1 MGNKPT
7 REIPEMFKGMSSV
20 EAWRRRVQ
28 SGQAGRGM
36 YGALNNNY
44 GPRVFELF
52 ADWSD
57 RIAAGELPPTPP
69 RPQGRERDVVVTIWD
84 WADPKAYLHDEVS
97 TDKRNPRVNANGP
110 LYGALEASAD
120 YVPVLD
126 PVRHAKSQI
135 AIPVDKLSGEGEG
148 GSGFLPSPYW
158 GEEVLWHSKAVNH
171 TPMMDGHARTW
182 YAARVRSSNETP
194 AYCRQGS
201 SNPSAQAFPL
211 DQSGRQLRMYDPRSK
226 TWTDIDTCFG
236 SHHLHFSEDPD
247 NTLWVDGS
255 GADGRGVVGFIN
267 TRMFDETRD
276 VARSQGWVPFI
287 LDTNG
292 NGRRDAYVGHDDPV
306 DPTKDKQIGFAFY
319 SVIPNP
325 VDGSIWGGV
334 NRFPGALIRVS
345 PGASKSPA
353 TALSEYYELPENSP
367 HYVNIRGIDI
377 DRNGVV
383 WAVVSSG
390 HLASFDRRKCKGP
403 LNGPKATGQHCPEGW
418 AFYGYPGPHFKGTTD
433 PGSADTSY
441 YPWVDQHDTFG
452 LGRNIPIATGGGSD
466 SLLALVNGK
475 YMVIRVPY
483 PMGFYAK
490 SMDGRIDDPTTGWK
504 GRGLWSTNASRAPF
518 HTEGGKGTPSQVIKF
533 QLRPNP
539 LAK

>member
-1 MGNKPT
+1 MCSPVRPGEGCTASSIT
-7 REIPEMFKGMSSV
+7 R
-20 EAWRRRVQ
+20 
-28 SGQAGRGM
+28 SGRAC
-36 YGALNNNY
+36 
-44 GPRVFELF
+44 FELF
-52 ADWSD
+52 ADWTD
-57 RIAAGELPPTPP
+57 RIAAGEVPPAPP

-126 PVRHAKSQI
+126 PIRHAKSQI
-135 AIPVDKLSGEGEG
+135 AIPVDNLRGGGEG
-148 GSGFLPSPYW
+148 GGAFLPSPYW

-171 TPMMDGHARTW
+171 TPMMDGQARTW
-182 YAARVRSSNETP
+182 YAARVRGNETP
-194 AYCRQGS
+194 GVLSTGIHPPVGPGVSDRS
-201 SNPSAQAFPL
+201 ERTTAQ
-211 DQSGRQLRMYDPRSK
+211 DVRSTQK
-226 TWTDIDTCFG
+226 VWTDIDTCFG
-236 SHHLHFSEDPD
+236 SHHQHFSEDPD

-255 GADGRGVVGFIN
+255 GADNGGVIGWFN
-267 TRMFDETRD
+267 TRMYDETKD
-276 VARSQGWVPFI
+276 VVRSQGWTPFI

-292 NGRRDAYVGHDDPV
+292 NGKRDAYVDHDAPV
-306 DPTKDKQIGFAFY
+306 DPTKDKQIGFSIY

-325 VDGSIWGGV
+325 VDGSVWGGV

-345 PGASKSPA
+345 PGASRSPA
-353 TALSEYYELPENSP
+353 TALSEYYELPTDGP
-367 HYVNIRGIDI
+367 HAVNIRGIDI
-377 DRNGVV
+377 DRNGVI

-403 LNGPKATGQHCPEGW
+403 LNGPKATGQHCVEGW
-418 AFYGYPGPHFKGTTD
+418 AFHPYPGPHFKGATD

-466 SLLALVNGK
+466 SLLLLVNGR
-475 YMVIRVPY
+475 YMVARVPY

-490 SMDGRIDDPTTGWK
+490 SMDGRIDDPNAGWK

-518 HTEGGKGTPSQVIKF
+518 HTEGGKGTSSQVLKF